1 MLKYPLTAFRLS
13 PDEKSLFYRNLLKL
27 AVPMALQSL
36 LMYSLNMIDTLM
48 IGQLG
53 EIEIASVALGNQVFF
68 VLLLF
73 FYGIS
78 TGTAVFTAQ
87 YWGKKDIPGIR
98 RAMGLCIVIAS
109 CGAIL
114 VTLSS
119 VLKPGWILAVFSKDT
134 KVIDLGSDY
143 LRIVCLSYLLSAVSM
158 SFAMVLRS
166 VERPKLPLLVTFIS
180 LVLNTALNYLL
191 IFGKLGFPALGVR
204 GAAIATAISRFV
216 EFALLLTIVYWKETP
231 LAGRIGEFLDI
242 SSAFARQYFR
252 ITIPVVLNEVGWALG
267 FTMYKV
273 VFARMG
279 TEVIAAV
286 NIAENVTNLFLVA
299 VHGTS
304 NACAVMIGK
313 LLGAGEDRKAYNY
326 AVRFSIIG
334 PILGVII
341 GFVLILISGWVSLLF
356 RVPQSVRN
364 TTHIILILHGLI
376 IPFDIFNWQLIVGI
390 LRSGGDTRFS
400 MLMEIGTMWGFG
412 VPLAFVAGLVLHQ
425 PVVVVF
431 SLVRSEEIV
440 KFAVGIFRLLSKKWV
455 RNLTEEG

>member
-1 MLKYPLTAFRLS
+1 MKYPLTAFRLS

-53 EIEIASVALGNQVFF
+53 ETEIASVALGNQVFF
-68 VLLLF
+68 VLMLF
-73 FYGIS
+73 FYGIT

-98 RAMGLCIVIAS
+98 RAMGLCIVTAA

-119 VLKPGWILAVFSKDT
+119 VLKPGWILAVFSQDI

-216 EFALLLTIVYWKETP
+216 EFVLLLIIVYWKETP

-286 NIAENVTNLFLVA
+286 NIAENVTNLFLVV

-304 NACAVMIGK
+304 NACAVMIGN
-313 LLGAGEDRKAYNY
+313 LLGSGEDRKAYNY
-326 AVRFSIIG
+326 AVRFSILG
-334 PILGVII
+334 PIIGVII
-341 GFVLILISGWVSLLF
+341 GFVLILFSGWVPLLF
-356 RVPQSVRN
+356 RVSQSVRN
-364 TTHIILILHGLI
+364 ITHTILILHALVT
-376 IPFDIFNWQLIVGI
+376 PFDVFNWQLIVGI

-400 MLMEIGTMWGFG
+400 MLMEIGTIWGFG

-425 PVVVVF
+425 SVVVVF
-431 SLVRSEEIV
+431 FLVRSEEIV
-440 KFAVGIFRLLSKKWV
+440 KFVVGIFRLLSKKWV
-455 RNLTEEG
+455 RNVTEEG

>member
-1 MLKYPLTAFRLS
+1 MKYPLTAFRLS

>member
-1 MLKYPLTAFRLS
+1 
-13 PDEKSLFYRNLLKL
+13 
-27 AVPMALQSL
+27 
-36 LMYSLNMIDTLM
+36 MYSLNMIDTLM

-53 EIEIASVALGNQVFF
+53 ETEIASVALGNQVFF
-68 VLLLF
+68 VLMLF
-73 FYGIS
+73 FYGIT

-98 RAMGLCIVIAS
+98 RAMGLCIVTAA

-119 VLKPGWILAVFSKDT
+119 VLKPGWILAVFSQDI

-216 EFALLLTIVYWKETP
+216 EFVLLLIIVYWKETP

-286 NIAENVTNLFLVA
+286 NIAENVTNLFLVV

-304 NACAVMIGK
+304 NACAVMIGN
-313 LLGAGEDRKAYNY
+313 LLGSGEDRKAYNY
-326 AVRFSIIG
+326 AVRFSILG
-334 PILGVII
+334 PIIGVII
-341 GFVLILISGWVSLLF
+341 GFVLILFSGWVPLLF
-356 RVPQSVRN
+356 RVSQSVRN
-364 TTHIILILHGLI
+364 ITHTILILHALVT
-376 IPFDIFNWQLIVGI
+376 PFDVFNWQLIVGI

-400 MLMEIGTMWGFG
+400 MLMEIGTIWGFG

-425 PVVVVF
+425 SVVVVF
-431 SLVRSEEIV
+431 FLVRSEEIV
-440 KFAVGIFRLLSKKWV
+440 KFVVGIFRLLSKKWV
-455 RNLTEEG
+455 RNVTEEG

>member
-1 MLKYPLTAFRLS
+1 LKYPLTAFRLS

-53 EIEIASVALGNQVFF
+53 ETEIASVALGNQVFF
-68 VLLLF
+68 VLMLF
-73 FYGIS
+73 FYGIT

-98 RAMGLCIVIAS
+98 RAMGLCIVTAA

-119 VLKPGWILAVFSKDT
+119 VLKPGWILAVFSQDI

-216 EFALLLTIVYWKETP
+216 EFVLLLIIVYWKETP

-286 NIAENVTNLFLVA
+286 NIAENVTNLFLVV

-304 NACAVMIGK
+304 NACAVMIGN
-313 LLGAGEDRKAYNY
+313 LLGSGEDRKAYNY
-326 AVRFSIIG
+326 AVRFSILG
-334 PILGVII
+334 PIIGVII
-341 GFVLILISGWVSLLF
+341 GFVLILFSGWVPLLF
-356 RVPQSVRN
+356 RVSQSVRN
-364 TTHIILILHGLI
+364 ITHTILILHALVT
-376 IPFDIFNWQLIVGI
+376 PFDVFNWQLIVGI

-400 MLMEIGTMWGFG
+400 MLMEIGTIWGFG

-425 PVVVVF
+425 SVVVVF
-431 SLVRSEEIV
+431 FLVRSEEIV
-440 KFAVGIFRLLSKKWV
+440 KFVVGIFRLLSKKWV
-455 RNLTEEG
+455 RNVTEEG

>member
-1 MLKYPLTAFRLS
+1 MKYPPVLFRLS
-13 PDEKSLFYRNLLKL
+13 PDEKRLFYRNLFRL
-27 AVPMALQSL
+27 AVPMALQSF
-36 LMYSLNMIDTLM
+36 LMFSLNMIDTVM

-53 EIEIASVALGNQVFF
+53 ETEIASVALGNQVFF

-73 FYGIS
+73 CYGIT

-98 RAMGLCIVIAS
+98 RATGLCIITAAS
-109 CGAIL
+109 GAVL
-114 VTLSS
+114 VTLLSI
-119 VLKPGWILAVFSKDT
+119 LRPEWILAVFSKDMR
-134 KVIDLGSDY
+134 VVDLGSDY
-143 LRIVCLSYLLSAVSM
+143 LRIVCLSYVLSAVSM

-191 IFGKLGFPALGVR
+191 IFGKLGFPALGVK
-204 GAAIATAISRFV
+204 GAAIATAVSRFM
-216 EFALLLTIVYWKETP
+216 EFTVMLVIVYGRKTP

-242 SSAFARQYFR
+242 SAAFARQYFR

-286 NIAENVTNLFLVA
+286 NIAETVTNLLLV
-299 VHGTS
+299 VFHGTS
-304 NACAVMIGK
+304 NACAVMIGN
-313 LLGAGEDRKAYNY
+313 LLGAGEDKKAYNY

-334 PILGVII
+334 PLLGVVI
-341 GFVLILISGWVSLLF
+341 GFVLIVISGWVPLLF
-356 RVPQSVRN
+356 RVSQSVRDA
-364 TTHIILILHGLI
+364 TRTILIIHALFTA
-376 IPFDIFNWQLIVGI
+376 FDVFNWQLIVGI

-400 MLMEIGTMWGFG
+400 MLMEIGTMWGYG

-425 PVVVVF
+425 PVAVVF
-431 SLVRSEEIV
+431 FLVRSEEIV
-440 KFAVGIFRLLSKKWV
+440 KFAVGIFRLLSKKWI
-455 RNLTEEG
+455 RNLTEES

>member
-1 MLKYPLTAFRLS
+1 
-13 PDEKSLFYRNLLKL
+13 
-27 AVPMALQSL
+27 MALQSL

-53 EIEIASVALGNQVFF
+53 ETEIASVALGNQVFF
-68 VLLLF
+68 VLMLF
-73 FYGIS
+73 FYGIT

-98 RAMGLCIVIAS
+98 RAMGLCIVTAA

-119 VLKPGWILAVFSKDT
+119 VLKPGWILAVFSQDI

-216 EFALLLTIVYWKETP
+216 EFVLLLIIVYWKETP

-286 NIAENVTNLFLVA
+286 NIAENVTNLFLVV

-304 NACAVMIGK
+304 NACAVMIGN
-313 LLGAGEDRKAYNY
+313 LLGSGEDRKAYNY
-326 AVRFSIIG
+326 AVRFSILG
-334 PILGVII
+334 PIIGVII
-341 GFVLILISGWVSLLF
+341 GFVLILFSGWVPLLF
-356 RVPQSVRN
+356 RVSQSVRN
-364 TTHIILILHGLI
+364 ITHTILILHALVT
-376 IPFDIFNWQLIVGI
+376 PFDVFNWQLIVGI

-400 MLMEIGTMWGFG
+400 MLMEIGTIWGFG

-425 PVVVVF
+425 SVVVVF
-431 SLVRSEEIV
+431 FLVRSEEIV
-440 KFAVGIFRLLSKKWV
+440 KFVVGIFRLLSKKWV
-455 RNLTEEG
+455 RNVTEEG

>member
-1 MLKYPLTAFRLS
+1 VKYPPTAFRLS
-13 PDEKSLFYRNLLKL
+13 PDETRLFYRNLFRL

-36 LMYSLNMIDTLM
+36 LMFSLNMIDTVM

-53 EIEIASVALGNQVFF
+53 ETEIASVALGNQVFF

-73 FYGIS
+73 FYGIT

-98 RAMGLCIVIAS
+98 RAIGLCIIIAAG
-109 CGAIL
+109 GAVL
-114 VTLSS
+114 VTVPSL
-119 VLKPGWILAVFSKDT
+119 LKPGWILALFTKDSR
-134 KVIDLGSDY
+134 VVDLGSDY
-143 LRIVCLSYLLSAVSM
+143 LRIVCLSYVLSAVSM

-191 IFGKLGFPALGVR
+191 IFGKLGFPALGVK
-204 GAAIATAISRFV
+204 GAALATAVSRFV
-216 EFALLLTIVYWKETP
+216 EFSVLLAIVYRKKTP
-231 LAGRIGEFLDI
+231 VAGRFEEFLDI
-242 SSAFARQYFR
+242 SSEFARRYFR

-286 NIAENVTNLFLVA
+286 NIAENVTNLLLV
-299 VHGTS
+299 VFHGTS
-304 NACAVMIGK
+304 NACAVMIGN
-313 LLGAGEDRKAYNY
+313 LLGAAEDKKAYNY

-334 PILGVII
+334 PLLGVIV
-341 GFVLILISGWVSLLF
+341 GFVLVAISGWVPLLF
-356 RVPQSVRN
+356 RVSQSVRD
-364 TTHIILILHGLI
+364 TTRTILILHALFT
-376 IPFDIFNWQLIVGI
+376 PFDVFNWQLIVGI

-400 MLMEIGTMWGFG
+400 MLMEIGTMWGYG

-425 PVVVVF
+425 PVAVVF
-431 SLVRSEEIV
+431 FLVRSEEIV
-440 KFAVGIFRLLSKKWV
+440 KFAVGIFRLLSKKWI

>member
-1 MLKYPLTAFRLS
+1 LKYPLTAFRLS